1 MALNTRLFLR
11 RGICRVACFV
21 DCMTW
26 NYQRRSLVAI
36 RYVAQ
41 AAHSVSVTYL
51 VG

>member
-1 MALNTRLFLR
+1 MALNTRYLLGR
-11 RGICRVACFV
+11 ENRRVARFV
-21 DCMTW
+21 DCMTR

-41 AAHSVSVTYL
+41 AARSVCVTCG